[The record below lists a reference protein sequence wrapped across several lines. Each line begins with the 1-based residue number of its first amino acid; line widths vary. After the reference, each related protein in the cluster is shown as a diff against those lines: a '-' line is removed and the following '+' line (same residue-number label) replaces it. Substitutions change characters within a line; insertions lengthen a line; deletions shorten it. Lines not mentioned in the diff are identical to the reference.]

1 MNGKLTAAE
10 AEVLDSHLPAG
21 LTDDMRDLALCLFE
35 AMAEL
40 DPRCGQV
47 NPDADWLPVLHTMAR
62 VVSLQLQ
69 HTASQIGGRTIYLAK
84 GIAVQLS
91 ARDEVMCGEF
101 RGDYRGL
108 AQKYGL
114 TEMRVRQVVSAYQE
128 RRFRRRQGMLP
139 GLDD

>member
-21 LTDDMRDLALCLFE
+21 LTDDMRDLALCLVE

-40 DPRCGQV
+40 DARCGQV

-69 HTASQIGGRTIYLAK
+69 HTASQIAG
-84 GIAVQLS
+84 
-91 ARDEVMCGEF
+91 ARKLM
-101 RGDYRGL
+101 
-108 AQKYGL
+108 A
-114 TEMRVRQVVSAYQE
+114 
-128 RRFRRRQGMLP
+128 
-139 GLDD
+139 